1 MLSSKDQRQL
11 RGVVQAHTKDTADVQ
26 RSSTSAGNG
35 DCLPWLLSSSS
46 VPSEEAPFGS
56 GLFEVN
62 SDEVTVNSVEIMGRA
77 RLLCQHVVDGSALP
91 PNFFRFLLV
100 WFDQPTQLADPNGGV
115 LPPIT
120 EVIPSFNVNN
130 CISAPPLSSTASRG
144 SFTVL
149 SDKTLT
155 LGLDASGVDLTTG
168 ATAPLTSG
176 TSQLFHWKIPVN
188 RVAHFEKPAST
199 LEIIPGDQANGGH
212 WASNRPEGCCSRGL
226 LMAYI
231 ITAGSSAYESTF
243 QFWTRI
249 NYTG

>member
-11 RGVVQAHTKDTADVQ
+11 RGVVQSHTKDTADVQ

-35 DCLPWLLSSSS
+35 DVFPWLLSSSS

-77 RLLCQHVVDGSALP
+77 RLNCQHVVDGSALP
-91 PNFFRFLLV
+91 ANFFRFLLV
-100 WFDQPTQLADPNGGV
+100 WFDQPTQLPDDNGGI
-115 LPPIT
+115 LPPIS
-120 EVIPSFNVNN
+120 EVIPSFSVST
-130 CISAPPLSSTASRG
+130 CISALPLSSTAARG

-149 SDKTLT
+149 LDKVLT
-155 LGLDASGVDLTTG
+155 LGLNASGVDLTTG
-168 ATAPLTSG
+168 ASAPLTSG
-176 TSQLFHWKIPVN
+176 TSQVFHWKIPIN
-188 RVAHFEKPAST
+188 RVAHFAKPATT
-199 LEIIPGDQANGGH
+199 LEIILGDPAYGGH
-212 WASNRPEGCCSRGL
+212 WAADRPEGLASRGL
-226 LMAYI
+226 LMAYV
-231 ITAGSSAYESTF
+231 ITGGSSAYESTF